1 MCTAAPRADFS
12 PQPDTEAIALL
23 LEAAIGLPGRV
34 AAMLEEPAARFS
46 AALEAFEASDDD
58 GVEALV
64 TCADT
69 YQLAISYLS
78 DIGFESLVTDNAS
91 RFTRD
96 YVIGALERDLGA
108 VHGALREAYLHNAEI
123 PRDEILR
130 MYRRLPWTFACEIS
144 SFQRKR
150 YVNMSHE
157 PNKAVNLNS
166 YIGLISGAYREV
178 GTEGRNEPSKR
189 ATLALQI

>member
-1 MCTAAPRADFS
+1 MPINGDAARAFRAPVCVRQARCVDASSCAPPRADFS
-12 PQPDTEAIALL
+12 PQPDTEAN
-23 LEAAIGLPGRV
+23 
-34 AAMLEEPAARFS
+34 
-46 AALEAFEASDDD
+46 
-58 GVEALV
+58 ALV
-64 TCADT
+64 MCADT

-150 YVNMSHE
+150 YVNLSHE

-166 YIGLISGAYREV
+166 CIGLISGAYR
-178 GTEGRNEPSKR
+178 
-189 ATLALQI
+189 